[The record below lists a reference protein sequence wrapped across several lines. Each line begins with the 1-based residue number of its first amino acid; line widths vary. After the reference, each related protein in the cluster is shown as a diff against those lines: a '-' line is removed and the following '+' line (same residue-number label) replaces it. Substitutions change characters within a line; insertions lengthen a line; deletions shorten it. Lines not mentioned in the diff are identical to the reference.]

1 MTTRSSFADNSTSE
15 LSSML
20 SRLAPVTNGNANN
33 SLHTLLEDEKIHGTR
48 ERDLTAPRPDYFYFK
63 PGSKYLLIE
72 DATGRHRTVMW
83 KEYGFGNKEDGVWP
97 TLHEQ
102 FLRPPTSA
110 NCNVPLGNLRERA
123 WTLYVEGK
131 AYKGENPPCSID
143 AGTSTLKRSTSLRAI
158 PGTPILPQVEELP
171 YQNASGN
178 SVNLTSNIAST
189 STANHSP
196 AMLGQMGFM
205 GTYKDRAITQMN
217 RRVQVLKGNA
227 RLAASKRTSGGQEL
241 DLSGLP
247 NNRRTAAPPPAPAP
261 SVSSSSTAMPMRTFL
276 TQDQLVK
283 MLEQARA
290 PVAENENATAEMRR
304 RNRERVWAG
313 LKGRDQDTAAGY
325 CENCRVRYTDLSV
338 VSRVSVHT

>member
-227 RLAASKRTSGGQEL
+227 RLAASKRTSGVLLIDVCPLTLGIETTGGVMTKLIGRNSVVPTKKSQIFSTAVDNQPTVRIQVFEGERSMTKDNNL
-241 DLSGLP
+241 LGEFDL
-247 NNRRTAAPPPAPAP
+247 TDIPPAPRGVP
-261 SVSSSSTAMPMRTFL
+261 QIEVTFEIDGEWLLSS
-276 TQDQLVK
+276 
-283 MLEQARA
+283 
-290 PVAENENATAEMRR
+290 
-304 RNRERVWAG
+304 
-313 LKGRDQDTAAGY
+313 
-325 CENCRVRYTDLSV
+325 CRL
-338 VSRVSVHT
+338 